1 MSSSPGSTPT
11 VTEMSRA
18 NNIPPTQIVP
28 VSLAV
33 PAPTTNNDAMSVVQ
47 GEIVPI
53 GGNPNGQNSG
63 YLDGQNSGYPQQKR
77 VRKKSIRRSG
87 TIALNR
93 MQSEVSTGSKT
104 SDTSHQIHHHKTMD
118 EIIANDLGKAKK
130 SGIIS
135 SRTISGMAGFK
146 KANLLDDPFSVIHQP
161 LKIQSEFR
169 FKIMMAFL
177 GQMSVMYAVMLLCLF
192 TPGINNMIVTQF
204 ASPVYRLSIMLA

>member
-1 MSSSPGSTPT
+1 MSSTPA

-18 NNIPPTQIVP
+18 NIPPTQIVP
-28 VSLAV
+28 ASLAV
-33 PAPTTNNDAMSVVQ
+33 LPTNNDSMSVVQ

-53 GGNPNGQNSG
+53 GGDP
-63 YLDGQNSGYPQQKR
+63 PKR

-87 TIALNR
+87 TIAISR
-93 MQSEVSTGSKT
+93 MQSEVSSGSKT

-192 TPGINNMIVTQF
+192 TPGINDMIVTQF

>member
-1 MSSSPGSTPT
+1 MSSSPA

-18 NNIPPTQIVP
+18 NIPPTQIVP
-28 VSLAV
+28 ASLAV
-33 PAPTTNNDAMSVVQ
+33 LPTNNDSMSVVQ

-53 GGNPNGQNSG
+53 GGDQN
-63 YLDGQNSGYPQQKR
+63 GQNSGYPQKKR
-77 VRKKSIRRSG
+77 VRKKSVRRSG
-87 TIALNR
+87 TIAISR

-104 SDTSHQIHHHKTMD
+104 SDTSHHIHHHKTMD

-146 KANLLDDPFSVIHQP
+146 KANLLDDPFSVIHQS

-177 GQMSVMYAVMLLCLF
+177 GQMSVMYAIMLLCLF
-192 TPGINNMIVTQF
+192 TPGINDIIVTKF

>member
-1 MSSSPGSTPT
+1 MSSSPA

-18 NNIPPTQIVP
+18 NIPPTQIVP
-28 VSLAV
+28 ASLAV
-33 PAPTTNNDAMSVVQ
+33 LPTNNDSMSVVQ

-53 GGNPNGQNSG
+53 GGDP
-63 YLDGQNSGYPQQKR
+63 PKR

-87 TIALNR
+87 TIAISR
-93 MQSEVSTGSKT
+93 MQSEVSSGSKT

-146 KANLLDDPFSVIHQP
+146 KANLLDDPFSVIHQS

-177 GQMSVMYAVMLLCLF
+177 GQMSVMYAIMLLCLF
-192 TPGINNMIVTQF
+192 TPGINDIIVTKF

>member
-1 MSSSPGSTPT
+1 MSSTPA

-18 NNIPPTQIVP
+18 NIPPTQIVP
-28 VSLAV
+28 ASLAV
-33 PAPTTNNDAMSVVQ
+33 LPTNNDSMSVVQ

-53 GGNPNGQNSG
+53 GGDP
-63 YLDGQNSGYPQQKR
+63 PKR

-87 TIALNR
+87 TIAISR
-93 MQSEVSTGSKT
+93 MQSEVSSGSKT

-146 KANLLDDPFSVIHQP
+146 KANLLDDPFSVIHQS

-177 GQMSVMYAVMLLCLF
+177 GQMSVMYAIMLLCLF
-192 TPGINNMIVTQF
+192 TPGINDIIVTKF